1 MLDMNVVI
9 INNISQTMKDKSVR
23 QVELAEAIGV
33 SRQTMSKMLS
43 GARAINAVE
52 LNSIANALKVS
63 LESLVKIPSATV
75 EANAVKAFMGNVN
88 TEEAKRGLEIA
99 DRLADMICFHA
110 RTRENGE
117 AMMKPWRA

>member
-9 INNISQTMKDKSVR
+9 INNISQTLKDKSVK
-23 QVELAEAIGV
+23 QVELAETIGV

-63 LESLVKIPSATV
+63 LDIP
-75 EANAVKAFMGNVN
+75 
-88 TEEAKRGLEIA
+88 L
-99 DRLADMICFHA
+99 
-110 RTRENGE
+110 
-117 AMMKPWRA
+117 